1 MACRGQPRTLLVAA
15 IIAIAAGCTSSC
27 STSHGGLQGG
37 APAASSAPRSAP
49 EANPSSTAAGAS
61 SASAAPVAQDAA
73 EQATAAL
80 LDVILAG
87 DQRSAADRARDV
99 YRHPKETLL
108 FFGIRPNMHVVE
120 VWPEPG
126 WYSEIIAPLVHGRGR
141 YYAALEPGNTASTYV
156 KRRRQ
161 GFRAMLAARADL
173 YGGTEITSLAPDGGD
188 IAPDGSADLVVT
200 FRNIHNW
207 MAEGWA
213 PQAFAA
219 MYRALKPGGVLGVV
233 EHRGKQ
239 GLPQD
244 PKAKSGYVDEDYA
257 VQMIEAAGFK
267 LIARSEINAN
277 PKDTKDYPQGVWSLP
292 PTYRLGQVDRD
303 KYAAIGESDRFTL
316 KFVKP
321 GT

>member
-1 MACRGQPRTLLVAA
+1 MACRVKPRALFVAVVIAFATGCGSSTLA
-15 IIAIAAGCTSSC
+15 
-27 STSHGGLQGG
+27 
-37 APAASSAPRSAP
+37 APATPTTAVPAP
-49 EANPSSTAAGAS
+49 
-61 SASAAPVAQDAA
+61 QDAA
-73 EQATAAL
+73 EQATAVS
-80 LDVILAG
+80 LDAILAG
-87 DQRSAADRARDV
+87 SQRSVADRASDV

-126 WYSEIIAPLVHGRGR
+126 WYSQVIAPLVHGHGR
-141 YYAALEPGNTASTYV
+141 YYAALEPIDPASTYL

-161 GFRAMLAARADL
+161 AFRDMLAARADL
-173 YGGTEITSLAPDGGD
+173 YGGTEITALGADGTD
-188 IAPDGSADLVVT
+188 IAPDGSADMVLT
-200 FRNIHNW
+200 FDNIHDW

-233 EHRGKQ
+233 EHRGKA

-257 VQMIEAAGFK
+257 VRLIEDAGFR
-267 LIARSEINAN
+267 LVGRSQINAN
-277 PKDTKDYPQGVWSLP
+277 PKDTKDYPQGVWTLP
-292 PTYRLGQVDRD
+292 PTYRLGTVDRD

-321 GT
+321 ST